1 LGFTQRKNPNEHITI
16 SQNPG
21 YDPDFFM
28 NCIIAWLF
36 KITFVQ
42 KALMYKSLLLILLSS
57 LECMESFSSQISVS
71 GNVSGSWNVDTVI
84 VTDNILVANGQV
96 LYIFPG
102 TRVEFQGHYRFR
114 VDGQLLALGME
125 ADTIIFTVN
134 DTTGFSN
141 LHTDDGAWN
150 GLWFYHLSPVND
162 SSVFEYCKFEFGKA
176 ALDADSTN
184 WYGGAACVKEFD
196 RLRFSNCRFVNNR
209 AYKNGG
215 AIYAKDATFKIELS
229 TFENNFCGQ
238 PTLYGY
244 GGGICLEYSNAVI
257 YRNYFINNRSTGVGG
272 GLSFEYSD
280 PQIESNHFYDNY
292 SAIGGGFVCLRS
304 NGTRPIVNNL
314 VEGNSSLFFGG
325 GIAMIET
332 TKPFTNNTVVA
343 NFSGAGGGLYFNSSS
358 FPVFKNCVVWDNY
371 DQGSGGPQVYIWDT
385 FSAPEFYYCD
395 LEGGAEQFGGTGG
408 GGGFI
413 GVYVNCYEIDPLFTG
428 SGQHPYQ
435 PLQNSICINNGTPDT
450 TGLFLPEYDF
460 GGNNRIMNY
469 YIDIG
474 AYETLVIT
482 SEEELFSQN
491 DVTNV
496 FPNPFRSEVNI
507 TFTFKEP
514 QNIIIWIVNTK
525 GQVVEELENSFLTS
539 GSYQYDW
546 SPGDNQGI
554 NCSTGI
560 YYLKIKKDKIVETK
574 KIICIK

>member
-1 LGFTQRKNPNEHITI
+1 VFFFLILLLQKRIMLKFT
-16 SQNPG
+16 
-21 YDPDFFM
+21 
-28 NCIIAWLF
+28 
-36 KITFVQ
+36 
-42 KALMYKSLLLILLSS
+42 LLILLIF
-57 LECMESFSSQISVS
+57 LMAIRSFSSHIIVS
-71 GNVSGSWNVDTVI
+71 GNVSGTWNVDTVF
-84 VTDNILVANGQV
+84 VTDNILIASGQV
-96 LYIFPG
+96 LNILPD

-114 VDGQLLALGME
+114 VDGQVVAMGIE
-125 ADTIIFTVN
+125 EDSIWFTVS

-141 LHTDDGAWN
+141 LQTDDGAWN

-162 SSVFEYCKFEFGKA
+162 SSIFEYCEFEFGKA
-176 ALDADSTN
+176 AFDTDSTN
-184 WYGGAACVKEFD
+184 WYGGAACVREFD
-196 RLRFSNCRFVNNR
+196 RLRFSNCRFINNR

-215 AIYAKDATFKIELS
+215 AIYAKDATFKIEHS

-280 PQIESNHFYDNY
+280 PQMESNHFYDNY

-314 VEGNSSLFFGG
+314 VEANSSLFFGG
-325 GIAMIET
+325 GIAVLET
-332 TKPFTNNTVVA
+332 TMPFTNNTVVA

-371 DQGSGGPQVYIWDT
+371 NQGGGGPQVYIWDT

-395 LEGGAEQFGGTGG
+395 VEGGADQFGGTGG

-413 GVYVNCYEIDPLFTG
+413 GVYENCYEIDPQFIG

-435 PLQNSICINNGTPDT
+435 PSPNSICINNGTPDT
-450 TGLFLPEYDF
+450 SGLYLPEYDF
-460 GGNNRIMNY
+460 AGNNRIMNY

-482 SEEELFSQN
+482 SDPEFNSNTEGIF
-491 DVTNV
+491 V
-496 FPNPFRSEVNI
+496 FPNPFESEVNI
-507 TFTFKEP
+507 SFFLSESQPVKIF
-514 QNIIIWIVNTK
+514 IIDSNGSIITRSVNTN
-525 GQVVEELENSFLTS
+525 LIS
-539 GSYQYDW
+539 GHHQFHFTIHDKETAKNTD
-546 SPGDNQGI
+546 GL
-554 NCSTGI
+554 
-560 YYLKIKKDKIVETK
+560 YYL
-574 KIICIK
+574 IIRIGQKEQTLRLLHIN